1 MNLKSLNLATSIV
14 DISFFLEKLELF
26 KLQ

>member
-1 MNLKSLNLATSIV
+1 MHLKSLNLATSIV
-14 DISFFLEKLELF
+14 DISFFIEKLELF